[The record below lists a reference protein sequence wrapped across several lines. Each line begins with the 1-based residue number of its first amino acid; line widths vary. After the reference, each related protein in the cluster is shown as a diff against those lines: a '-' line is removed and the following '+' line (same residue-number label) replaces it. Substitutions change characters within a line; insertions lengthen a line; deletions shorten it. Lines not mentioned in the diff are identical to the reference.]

1 MLGLTCGYALGV
13 LFFRIRSILEG
24 GIMQKALRLLRTVG
38 AVLAG
43 YLVVALGT
51 TLTFEVLLGGVSS

>member
-1 MLGLTCGYALGV
+1 
-13 LFFRIRSILEG
+13 
-24 GIMQKALRLLRTVG
+24 MQKALRLLRTVG